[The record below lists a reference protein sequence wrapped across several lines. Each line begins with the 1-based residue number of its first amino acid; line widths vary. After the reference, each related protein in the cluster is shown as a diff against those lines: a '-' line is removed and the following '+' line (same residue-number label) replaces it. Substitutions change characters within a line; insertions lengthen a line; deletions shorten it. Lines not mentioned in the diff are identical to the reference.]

1 MPERMLSIGQVV
13 ELLSVRLGKRIW
25 SHNIL
30 YQIEKGCIG
39 EPIRC
44 GHIRS
49 FTDGDVD
56 KLETCL
62 RSQAKE

>member
-1 MPERMLSIGQVV
+1 MPERMLSIGQVA
-13 ELLSVRLGKRIW
+13 ELLSTRLGRTVW
-25 SHNIL
+25 PHHIL